1 MKYLGKLVLS
11 LREIFILMIMQYA
24 ILIICVLTL
33 GTDKSVI
40 WGSILLCIV
49 EVIYI
54 VYKGKTSK
62 FRISNSNNCY
72 FPYLLLGI
80 GVATTYNIIIFKM
93 GLGEDINA
101 DFPIMLNIICSGI
114 IGPIFEEILFRYDL
128 IRRLEKFN
136 NNPWVVII
144 LSGIIFGLF
153 HTGIVTIIYAIIV
166 GIINSYIYIRDKDI
180 MKPIILHMAGNIFV
194 NLLFG
199 YNTLILIL
207 SIIIIILGLLM
218 IRNND

>member
-1 MKYLGKLVLS
+1 MKYLGKLFLS
-11 LREIFILMIMQYA
+11 LREIFILMILQYA
-24 ILIICVLTL
+24 ILIICVLTI
-33 GTDKSVI
+33 GVDKSVI

-54 VYKGKTSK
+54 VYKGKRSK
-62 FRISNSNNCY
+62 FRIISNCY

-80 GVATTYNIIIFKM
+80 GVATTYNMIIFKM
-93 GLGEDINA
+93 GIGEDVNA
-101 DFPIMLNIICSGI
+101 GFPIMLNIICSGI
-114 IGPIFEEILFRYDL
+114 IGPIFEEVLFRYDL

-136 NNPWVVII
+136 NNPLVVII

-153 HTGIVTIIYAIIV
+153 HTGIVTMVYAIIV

-180 MKPIILHMAGNIFV
+180 TKPIVVHIAGNIFV

-199 YNTLILIL
+199 YNTLVLIL
-207 SIIIIILGLLM
+207 GVILTILGLLM

>member
-1 MKYLGKLVLS
+1 MKYLGKLFLS
-11 LREIFILMIMQYA
+11 LREIFILMTLQYA
-24 ILIICVLTL
+24 ILIVCVLTI
-33 GTDKSVI
+33 GVDESVI
-40 WGSILLCIV
+40 WGSILLCIF
-49 EVIYI
+49 EIIYI
-54 VYKGKTSK
+54 LWKFKKSK
-62 FRISNSNNCY
+62 FRISNGCY
-72 FPYLLLGI
+72 FPCLLLGI
-80 GVATTYNIIIFKM
+80 GIATTYNMIIFKM
-93 GLGEDINA
+93 GLGEDVNT

-136 NNPWVVII
+136 KNPWVIII

-153 HTGIVTIIYAIIV
+153 HTGIVTMVYATIV

-180 MKPIILHMAGNIFV
+180 TKPIVVHIAGNIFV

-199 YNTLILIL
+199 YNTLVLIL
-207 SIIIIILGLLM
+207 GVILTILGLLM